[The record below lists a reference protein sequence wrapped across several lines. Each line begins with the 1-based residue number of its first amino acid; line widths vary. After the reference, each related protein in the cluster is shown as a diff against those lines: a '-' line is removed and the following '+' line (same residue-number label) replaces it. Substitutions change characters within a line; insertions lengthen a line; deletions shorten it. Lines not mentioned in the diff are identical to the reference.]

1 MRWSI
6 LIWISKV
13 APDVLFLAA
22 GLIVLAAL
30 ASVQEYK
37 NRELLFRASLARDRT
52 QLLELTRAY

>member
-6 LIWISKV
+6 LNWIPKV

-30 ASVQEYK
+30 ASVEKYK
-37 NRELLFRASLARDRT
+37 NRELLFRTSLARDRI
-52 QLLELTRAY
+52 QLLELTRAC